1 MQKNWIFRTKFYLTT
16 LNGSVAHSGECIV
29 LSVYD
34 DNVVFTIHS
43 YYGEKRVRVY
53 LFLLQYLCCITKIEF
68 DLIQFY
74 STLNCISVTEL

>member
-1 MQKNWIFRTKFYLTT
+1 MQSRC
-16 LNGSVAHSGECIV
+16 ECIV

-34 DNVVFTIHS
+34 DDVLFTFKS